1 MFYYLYLLLYKQ
13 DTIFSGLRVFRYIT
27 VRSVFAA
34 ITAFLISIIFGPW
47 IIRRLKAMKANQPI
61 RLNGP
66 ESHFKKSG
74 TPTMGGVLIIFSI
87 ILSCLFWNNLNN
99 SMVWVVLFVTV
110 WLGLIGFIDDYVK
123 LTQRNSKG
131 LSVSFKLVSQ
141 VTLGLLLGFY
151 LYKYPLDIGA
161 FWNYKINSANY
172 MQYLDTKYMT
182 QLAVPFFKNVL
193 WRLSWFY
200 IPFVALV
207 VVGSSNAVNLTD
219 GLDGLAIGAIVFSA
233 ISFLGMSYVTGNW
246 TFSQYLN
253 VFYVEG
259 AGELTVICA
268 AIIGAGLGFLWY
280 NTYPAEVFMG
290 DTGSLALGG
299 ALGTIAILTKKELTL
314 IIIGGIFVIEAISV
328 IIQVLVFNLTGKKV
342 FAMSPIHHH
351 YEMKGWPEPKVVV
364 RFWIVCIV
372 FTLLTLATLKIR

>member
-1 MFYYLYLLLYKQ
+1 MFYYLYLLLYKS

-61 RLNGP
+61 RQEGP
-66 ESHFKKSG
+66 ETHYKKSG
-74 TPTMGGVLIIFSI
+74 TPTMGGILIIFSVV
-87 ILSCLFWNNLNN
+87 LSCLFWCNLKN
-99 SMVWVVLFVTV
+99 SMVWIVLFVTV
-110 WLGLIGFIDDYVK
+110 WLGLIGFIDDYIK
-123 LTQRNSKG
+123 LTQKNSEG
-131 LSVSFKLVSQ
+131 LSVSFKLISQ

-161 FWNYKINSANY
+161 LWNYKINDSNY
-172 MQYLDTKYMT
+172 MTYLSKKYMT

-193 WRLSWFY
+193 WNLSGFY
-200 IPFVALV
+200 IIFAAFVI
-207 VVGSSNAVNLTD
+207 VGSSNAVNLTD
-219 GLDGLAIGAIVFSA
+219 GLDGLAIGAIVFAS

-268 AIIGAGLGFLWY
+268 AIIGSGLGFLWY

-314 IIIGGIFVIEAISV
+314 VIVGGIFVIEAVSV
-328 IIQVLVFNLTGKKV
+328 IIQVSVFRFTGKRI
-342 FAMSPIHHH
+342 FRMSPIHHH

-364 RFWIVCIV
+364 RFWIICIV
-372 FTLLTLATLKIR
+372 FTLLSLATLKIR